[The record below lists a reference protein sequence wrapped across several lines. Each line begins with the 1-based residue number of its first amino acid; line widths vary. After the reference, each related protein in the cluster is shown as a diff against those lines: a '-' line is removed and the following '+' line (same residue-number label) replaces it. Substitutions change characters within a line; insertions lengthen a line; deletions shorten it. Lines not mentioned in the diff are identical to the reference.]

1 MIKLEELKNMAA
13 ALSEIRSLEQ
23 INEQYLEDFLL
34 ENFNEDEIE
43 IIAQLDEEDMQSF
56 VETIGEDLD
65 VDELNAFLE
74 ESVHGQQQLDE
85 LIGAAARLVG
95 RGIKKAAK
103 RMTVAGRADAAER
116 KVKKIQKQRSDKER
130 LKKAKS
136 QLQTLKK
143 TRREELDPVGKED
156 DDVDNDGD
164 VDSSDKYLKNR
175 RKAITK
181 AVTKESTDLE
191 EKVYSSDYNVGHE
204 KSQFGGYRPHVTHKK
219 TGKTMY
225 LGQTSYKKPEHAKGH
240 AAAYLK
246 GYEQMGDTT
255 ANRYANEYEKA
266 NKQHVYKESTDLD
279 EAKNPLSH
287 RLGLIDKIKKSG
299 VVKSGSMS
307 KKPMKEKAESEAQAI
322 AARIALK
329 HKREGTKPEPGTASA
344 EMMKMSEKDLED
356 FTKMKKGAPYKVEE
370 AVEIMHNRYMRSHG
384 KKAKNT
390 TGMWAF
396 TTKEYGEPS
405 KDEMVFVNGSLKDA
419 AKQAAEKL
427 GSDRVYVMEATD
439 LNEDIT
445 KMSHG
450 RLKWHM
456 NTGVPHGSYTNDEMK
471 KERDRRL
478 KNRDSADAYKKAKA
492 GLYENFMEA
501 TDLDEANDPKMKSAM
516 QKYVTDFFA
525 SLSPAER
532 EKVMKSFY
540 ADQQATTKAIFD
552 VMSKVAKS
560 RGLKESTFD
569 EATDAEIR
577 AKQTAGATEP
587 EGIAD
592 KESEGSKKFM
602 MMHTTQIPNEVNT
615 DEINRMNAEEIKAS
629 LQRKVSHRWNDQKIG
644 DK

>member
-1 MIKLEELKNMAA
+1 MIRLEELKNMAA

-95 RGIKKAAK
+95 RGIKKAAN
-103 RMTVAGRADAAER
+103 RMSTAGRADAAER
-116 KVKKIQKQRSDKER
+116 KVKKIKTQQKNKAR
-130 LKKAKS
+130 LQKAKAE
-136 QLQTLKK
+136 LQTLKK
-143 TRREELDPVGKED
+143 TRREEMDPVGKED
-156 DDVDNDGD
+156 DDIDNDGD

-181 AVTKESTDLE
+181 AVTKESTDPVVPLGGGVKMRVNPNGSIILQDKDPSGEQQLVVFGEKQTKSLISLIKGRKTVKGFKLGGSIRATRESNGAMYIVDDSTPQGRQMIVLE
-191 EKVYSSDYNVGHE
+191 PTAANSIPPIIYK
-204 KSQFGGYRPHVTHKK
+204 R
-219 TGKTMY
+219 TGM
-225 LGQTSYKKPEHAKGH
+225 S
-240 AAAYLK
+240 
-246 GYEQMGDTT
+246 
-255 ANRYANEYEKA
+255 
-266 NKQHVYKESTDLD
+266 ESTELD

-427 GSDRVYVMEATD
+427 GSDRAYVMEATD

-478 KNRDSADAYKKAKA
+478 KYRDSADAYKKAKA
-492 GLYENFMEA
+492 GLNENFME
-501 TDLDEANDPKMKSAM
+501 
-516 QKYVTDFFA
+516 
-525 SLSPAER
+525 
-532 EKVMKSFY
+532 
-540 ADQQATTKAIFD
+540 
-552 VMSKVAKS
+552 
-560 RGLKESTFD
+560 
-569 EATDAEIR
+569 
-577 AKQTAGATEP
+577 ATEP

>member
-1 MIKLEELKNMAA
+1 MIRLEQLKNMAA

-95 RGIKKAAK
+95 RGIKKAAN
-103 RMTVAGRADAAER
+103 RMSTAGRADAAER
-116 KVKKIQKQRSDKER
+116 KVKKIQKQRSDRER

-143 TRREELDPVGKED
+143 TRREEMDPVGKED

-181 AVTKESTDLE
+181 AVTKESADPIVPLGGGVKMRVNPNGSIILQDKDPSGEQQLVVFGEKQTKSLISLIKGRKTVKGFKLGGSIRATRESNGAMYIVDDSTPQGRQMIVLE
-191 EKVYSSDYNVGHE
+191 PTAANSIPPIIYK
-204 KSQFGGYRPHVTHKK
+204 R
-219 TGKTMY
+219 TGM
-225 LGQTSYKKPEHAKGH
+225 S
-240 AAAYLK
+240 
-246 GYEQMGDTT
+246 
-255 ANRYANEYEKA
+255 
-266 NKQHVYKESTDLD
+266 ESTELDENISKMDDRDLD
-279 EAKNPLSH
+279 AMIFKLKLQHNRIQNPDSKDKIRADIKRYEDEQKKRIEKNMNEAKNPLSH

-405 KDEMVFVNGSLKDA
+405 KDEMVFVNGNLKDA

-427 GSDRVYVMEATD
+427 GSDRVYVM
-439 LNEDIT
+439 
-445 KMSHG
+445 
-450 RLKWHM
+450 
-456 NTGVPHGSYTNDEMK
+456 
-471 KERDRRL
+471 
-478 KNRDSADAYKKAKA
+478 
-492 GLYENFMEA
+492 
-501 TDLDEANDPKMKSAM
+501 
-516 QKYVTDFFA
+516 
-525 SLSPAER
+525 
-532 EKVMKSFY
+532 
-540 ADQQATTKAIFD
+540 
-552 VMSKVAKS
+552 
-560 RGLKESTFD
+560 

>member
-1 MIKLEELKNMAA
+1 MIRLEQLKNMAA

-95 RGIKKAAK
+95 RGIKKAAN

-116 KVKKIQKQRSDKER
+116 KVKKIKTQQKNKAR
-130 LKKAKS
+130 LQKAKT

-143 TRREELDPVGKED
+143 TRREEMDPVGKED
-156 DDVDNDGD
+156 DDIDNDGD

-181 AVTKESTDLE
+181 AVTKESTDPVVPLGGGVKMRVNPNGSIILQDKDPSGEQQLVVFGEKQTKSLISLIKGRKTVKGFKLGGSIRATRESNGAMYIVDDSTPQGRQMIVLE
-191 EKVYSSDYNVGHE
+191 PTAANSIPPIIYK
-204 KSQFGGYRPHVTHKK
+204 R
-219 TGKTMY
+219 TGM
-225 LGQTSYKKPEHAKGH
+225 S
-240 AAAYLK
+240 
-246 GYEQMGDTT
+246 
-255 ANRYANEYEKA
+255 
-266 NKQHVYKESTDLD
+266 ESTELD

-501 TDLDEANDPKMKSAM
+501 T
-516 QKYVTDFFA
+516 
-525 SLSPAER
+525 
-532 EKVMKSFY
+532 
-540 ADQQATTKAIFD
+540 
-552 VMSKVAKS
+552 
-560 RGLKESTFD
+560 
-569 EATDAEIR
+569 
-577 AKQTAGATEP
+577 EP

>member
-1 MIKLEELKNMAA
+1 MIRLEQLKNMAA

-65 VDELNAFLE
+65 ADELNAFLE

-103 RMTVAGRADAAER
+103 RMTTAGRADAAER
-116 KVKKIQKQRSDKER
+116 KVKKIQKRRSDRER

-143 TRREELDPVGKED
+143 TRREEMDPVGKED

-181 AVTKESTDLE
+181 AVT
-191 EKVYSSDYNVGHE
+191 
-204 KSQFGGYRPHVTHKK
+204 
-219 TGKTMY
+219 
-225 LGQTSYKKPEHAKGH
+225 
-240 AAAYLK
+240 
-246 GYEQMGDTT
+246 
-255 ANRYANEYEKA
+255 
-266 NKQHVYKESTDLD
+266 KESTDLD

-427 GSDRVYVMEATD
+427 GSDIVYVMEATD

-501 TDLDEANDPKMKSAM
+501 TD
-516 QKYVTDFFA
+516 
-525 SLSPAER
+525 
-532 EKVMKSFY
+532 
-540 ADQQATTKAIFD
+540 
-552 VMSKVAKS
+552 
-560 RGLKESTFD
+560 
-569 EATDAEIR
+569 AEIR

-592 KESEGSKKFM
+592 KESEGSRKFM

>member
-95 RGIKKAAK
+95 RGIKKAAN

-116 KVKKIQKQRSDKER
+116 KVKKIKTQQKNKAR
-130 LKKAKS
+130 LQKAKT

-143 TRREELDPVGKED
+143 TRREEMDPVGKED
-156 DDVDNDGD
+156 DDIDNDGD

-181 AVTKESTDLE
+181 AVTKESTDPVVPLGGGVKMRVNPNGSIILQDKDPSGE
-191 EKVYSSDYNVGHE
+191 QQLVVFGEKQT
-204 KSQFGGYRPHVTHKK
+204 KSLISLIKGRKTVKGFKLGGSIRATRESN
-219 TGKTMY
+219 GAMY
-225 LGQTSYKKPEHAKGH
+225 IV
-240 AAAYLK
+240 
-246 GYEQMGDTT
+246 D
-255 ANRYANEYEKA
+255 
-266 NKQHVYKESTDLD
+266 ESTPQGRQMIVLEPTAANSIPPIIYKRTGMSESTELD

-501 TDLDEANDPKMKSAM
+501 T
-516 QKYVTDFFA
+516 
-525 SLSPAER
+525 
-532 EKVMKSFY
+532 
-540 ADQQATTKAIFD
+540 
-552 VMSKVAKS
+552 
-560 RGLKESTFD
+560 
-569 EATDAEIR
+569 
-577 AKQTAGATEP
+577 EP

>member
-13 ALSEIRSLEQ
+13 ALTEIRR
-23 INEQYLEDFLL
+23 
-34 ENFNEDEIE
+34 
-43 IIAQLDEEDMQSF
+43 
-56 VETIGEDLD
+56 
-65 VDELNAFLE
+65 VDE
-74 ESVHGQQQLDE
+74 
-85 LIGAAARLVG
+85 
-95 RGIKKAAK
+95 KKMDK
-103 RMTVAGRADAAER
+103 VDKDA
-116 KVKKIQKQRSDKER
+116 VKGDFDDREDK
-130 LKKAKS
+130 
-136 QLQTLKK
+136 
-143 TRREELDPVGKED
+143 DI
-156 DDVDNDGD
+156 DNDGD
-164 VDSSDKYLKNR
+164 VDASDRYLHNR
-175 RKAITK
+175 RKTVTK
-181 AVTKESTDLE
+181 AVTKDTEES
-191 EKVYSSDYNVGHE
+191 KDYGPGHIGAIQKMLDKE
-204 KSQFGGYRPHVTHKK
+204 RETKKS
-219 TGKTMY
+219 
-225 LGQTSYKKPEHAKGH
+225 KGSV
-240 AAAYLK
+240 K
-246 GYEQMGDTT
+246 
-255 ANRYANEYEKA
+255 
-266 NKQHVYKESTDLD
+266 KESTELDEDMNALTTAAAMAPAAALAASGLLYKGYGKSKRSVMDRIADTKDAKKRHKDSIKQADKYLSKSTNPKTLDKYKKQKDYSQNKLKQSSYIKSLSRKEEVELD
-279 EAKNPLSH
+279 EAKDDISKMND
-287 RLGLIDKIKKSG
+287 RDLGAMIDKLKRQLNRIQNPEAKK
-299 VVKSGSMS
+299 KIRIDIEKYEDE
-307 KKPMKEKAESEAQAI
+307 KKRRNLDEKAESEAQAI

-344 EMMKMSEKDLED
+344 EMMKMSEKDLKD

-370 AVEIMHNRYMRSHG
+370 STDLTEDAWKEIPMMKRQLQFIKYAAGEIIEYMNITADPEEWFQNKLAHVHDQ
-384 KKAKNT
+384 
-390 TGMWAF
+390 MQ
-396 TTKEYGEPS
+396 
-405 KDEMVFVNGSLKDA
+405 SLHAYIEGDKRMMA
-419 AKQAAEKL
+419 
-427 GSDRVYVMEATD
+427 MEATD

-492 GLYENFMEA
+492 GLSENFMEA
-501 TDLDEANDPKMKSAM
+501 TGLDEANDPKMKSAM

-577 AKQTAGATEP
+577 AKQTAGATKP

-602 MMHTTQIPNEVNT
+602 MMHTTQVPDEVNS

-629 LQRKVSHRWNDQKIG
+629 LQRKVSYRWNDQKIG

>member
-1 MIKLEELKNMAA
+1 MIRLEQLKNMAA

-65 VDELNAFLE
+65 ADELNAFLE

-95 RGIKKAAK
+95 RGIKKAAN

-116 KVKKIQKQRSDKER
+116 KVKKIKTQQKNKAR
-130 LKKAKS
+130 LQKAKT

-143 TRREELDPVGKED
+143 TRREEMDPVGKED
-156 DDVDNDGD
+156 DDIDNDGD

-181 AVTKESTDLE
+181 AVTKESTDPVVPLGGGVKMRVNPNGSIILQDKDPSGEQQLVVFGEKQTKSLISLIKGRKTVKGFKLGGSIRATRESNGAMYIVDDSTPQGRQMIVLE
-191 EKVYSSDYNVGHE
+191 PTAANSIPPIIYK
-204 KSQFGGYRPHVTHKK
+204 R
-219 TGKTMY
+219 TGM
-225 LGQTSYKKPEHAKGH
+225 S
-240 AAAYLK
+240 
-246 GYEQMGDTT
+246 
-255 ANRYANEYEKA
+255 
-266 NKQHVYKESTDLD
+266 ESTELD

-501 TDLDEANDPKMKSAM
+501 T
-516 QKYVTDFFA
+516 
-525 SLSPAER
+525 
-532 EKVMKSFY
+532 
-540 ADQQATTKAIFD
+540 
-552 VMSKVAKS
+552 
-560 RGLKESTFD
+560 
-569 EATDAEIR
+569 
-577 AKQTAGATEP
+577 EP